1 MVGALS
7 PQRRPFAFALEVFGT
22 RSIRGERKPPSH
34 GYDECVCTQSGSVN
48 RNSRMPKEVCRY
60 PSMSLPFSSEKCIS
74 ETRDEWQLD
83 RVEGQMRMRLLLVA
97 AWAFILVAS

>member
-1 MVGALS
+1 
-7 PQRRPFAFALEVFGT
+7 
-22 RSIRGERKPPSH
+22 
-34 GYDECVCTQSGSVN
+34 
-48 RNSRMPKEVCRY
+48 MPKEVYRY

-74 ETRDEWQLD
+74 ETSDEWQLD